1 MAGETMADPVQI
13 NVVKMV
19 CYCPVAGDGDGT
31 PLSHGEPMTETEPGV
46 WMDPVLAAVLDFL
59 EASGG

>member
-1 MAGETMADPVQI
+1 MADPVQI

-19 CYCPVAGDGDGT
+19 CYCPVAVDGDGT

-46 WMDPVLAAVLDFL
+46 WVDPVIAAATDFL
-59 EASGG
+59 EAVAGGLD